1 MNEMIYGNTGKRD
14 EGINIDMDQ
23 ALYQKL
29 QSRTFVPKLKS
40 MLNDRL
46 QEGDKNFVFIG
57 EVVDKAGNFSVYGY
71 NAKLE
76 SDSRGGDYGHYV
88 AVPVNEKAVA
98 VDTNSI
104 GFLTEEGFVEYVNL
118 KTLNDDKRFKI
129 TPQSID
135 IDVNAKKRIV
145 NNLMETFMKVRKRK
159 NVTFSFDDCSVEEFT
174 AKSLYVLCDL
184 MKYLPFRMR
193 KNISFI
199 SHVASNQKLPDMIN
213 LAAYPASS
221 EFKPHDCITLNAG
234 APFGNDGIFSAY
246 VEKVFAMSDAER
258 DSYFEKIHEDI
269 EKPALEKGVDVKA
282 DLYLLDVSTKELWT
296 DGDIKEAISSIF
308 NSVSDVLVVYPLFTE
323 LAKNRLSSNENE
335 VVEYLKSR
343 IDETKN
349 TDELKSVFTNLI
361 DVYNATKFDMNT
373 NVNELFKTHANG
385 FIEAA
390 NSDDDIVKVA
400 SGIVSIGTDVLD
412 QEFARDKFLANM
424 DKKNDINGIYTFYLK
439 LKEKK
444 FIDAHELNICLTES
458 VEKLILRVTDRYSEA
473 KEKLSALE
481 KMYSEFQAACTSKD
495 YPHVKE
501 VYDAYKNKFSSGA
514 NAAAVSKGNDI
525 IYDIEREIKGYCT
538 FLDVKNC
545 IIKLAEVEVKANE
558 SLKQKACDIYRR
570 ISNKMFDELRNERLN
585 YGEFKK
591 LIQEIGPSVKKLNE
605 NEVYDDQLRSGWGQ
619 EKYVPNGMYRFVT
632 FFESLINTVGP
643 AGSLTEAL
651 LGVETTREQVRDE
664 STLLKMFEKFAPA
677 VLMNW
682 MDKNKKYCNEGA
694 FKKAE
699 KELKK
704 NFDKRLSHTVRD
716 MFEYCLDK
724 QNSKKKGGKISIVKL
739 AIVGVVVLAIL
750 GGLVFGGIKLFGW
763 IFGDKDPQV
772 ETDSPSVMTEYYV
785 SDAEINAV
793 KDYIAGFAHEDLK
806 NAELVIG
813 KLSKT
818 VPEATDDKEKESQK
832 VVYTVTI
839 TNPLGSADF
848 KEMITV
854 DIAKTH
860 KSKSDCNVDEID
872 ENKDYA
878 FVLQASKDGEKV
890 YLRDLYEVPPDF
902 TGYNFDA
909 KAPGNIG
916 DVEFYGSI
924 LRYIGTKM
932 ELVVVGEPPMTTEEE
947 VEMDEQKQKE
957 EGSDEEETEE
967 SKQTEQPEQ
976 KPEANGTGAEQT
988 GTGSEGDTNNN
999 SGNSSTRSS
1008 SGQAA

>member
-57 EVVDKAGNFSVYGY
+57 EVADKAGNFSVYGY

-104 GFLTEEGFVEYVNL
+104 DFLTEEGFVEYVNL

-129 TPQSID
+129 SPQSIE

-159 NVTFSFDDCSVEEFT
+159 NVTFSFDDCAVEEFT

-221 EFKPHDCITLNAG
+221 EFKPHDCITLSAG
-234 APFGNDGIFSAY
+234 ATFGNDGIFSVY
-246 VEKVFAMSDAER
+246 VEKVFAMNDAER
-258 DSYFEKIHEDI
+258 ESYFEKIHEDI

-323 LAKNRLSSNENE
+323 LAKNRLSNNENE

-361 DVYNATKFDMNT
+361 DVYDATEFDMKT
-373 NVNELFKTHANG
+373 NVNELFKAHANG

-390 NSDDDIVKVA
+390 NNDDDIIKVV
-400 SGIVSIGTDVLD
+400 SGIVSIEPDVLD

-424 DKKNDINGIYTFYLK
+424 GKKNDINGIYTFYLK

-481 KMYSEFQAACTSKD
+481 KMYGEFQAACTSKD
-495 YPHVKE
+495 YPYVKE

-514 NAAAVSKGNDI
+514 NAVAVSKGNDI
-525 IYDIEREIKGYCT
+525 IYEIEREIKVYCT

-545 IIKLAEVEVKANE
+545 IIKLAEVEVKANVG
-558 SLKQKACDIYRR
+558 LKQKASDIYRR
-570 ISNKMFDELRNERLN
+570 VSRKMFEELRDARLS
-585 YGEFKK
+585 YPEFKK
-591 LIQEIGPSVKKLNE
+591 LIQEIAPSVKALND
-605 NEVYDDQLRSGWGQ
+605 NEVYDEQLRSGWGQ
-619 EKYVPNGMYRFVT
+619 EKFVPDGMYKFVT
-632 FFESLINTVGP
+632 IYESMINAVGP
-643 AGSLTEAL
+643 AESLTEAL
-651 LGVETTREQVRDE
+651 LGMETAREQVRDQSNLSRIYE
-664 STLLKMFEKFAPA
+664 RFAPT

-704 NFDKRLSHTVRD
+704 NFDKRLSHTIRD
-716 MFEYCLDK
+716 MFGFCLDK
-724 QNSKKKGGKISIVKL
+724 QNSKKKGGKASIVKL
-739 AIVGVVVLAIL
+739 AILGVVALVII
-750 GGLVFGGIKLFGW
+750 GGLFFGRIKLFDVF
-763 IFGDKDPQV
+763 FGKDEPVV
-772 ETDSPSVMTEYYV
+772 EQNQQIEYDPSVIYDYEMEKVTEYL
-785 SDAEINAV
+785 
-793 KDYIAGFAHEDLK
+793 KGFDSEGFETAQV
-806 NAELVIG
+806 VIG
-813 KLSKT
+813 KLSK
-818 VPEATDDKEKESQK
+818 ATRTDNENVKE
-832 VVYTVTI
+832 YALTI
-839 TNPLGSADF
+839 TDSLKTENKDTINVLYKNTNNS
-848 KEMITV
+848 KEHYLV
-854 DIAKTH
+854 EDALDK
-860 KSKSDCNVDEID
+860 D
-872 ENKDYA
+872 KDYA
-878 FVLQASKDGEKV
+878 FVIQNGEEKV
-890 YLRDLYEVPPDF
+890 YIRDIYEVPEDLQTYDYGQDYAGKEF
-902 TGYNFDA
+902 SNKDEQKFYSYVLKYVGYKKD
-909 KAPGNIG
+909 
-916 DVEFYGSI
+916 I
-924 LRYIGTKM
+924 LTLKPY
-932 ELVVVGEPPMTTEEE
+932 EQQLEE
-947 VEMDEQKQKE
+947 VELDEQKEGE
-957 EGSDEEETEE
+957 EKS
-967 SKQTEQPEQ
+967 SKTG
-976 KPEANGTGAEQT
+976 KPEDTDEQEKKTEGEGTETNST
-988 GTGSEGDTNNN
+988 GTDPEGTEDKN
-999 SGNSSTRSS
+999 SGNGSGGS
-1008 SGQAA
+1008 SGATA

>member
-1 MNEMIYGNTGKRD
+1 MIYGNTGKRD
-14 EGINIDMDQ
+14 EGINIDMEQ

-57 EVVDKAGNFSVYGY
+57 EVADKAGNFSVYGY

-76 SDSRGGDYGHYV
+76 RDSRGGDYGHYI
-88 AVPVNEKAVA
+88 AVPVDEKAVS
-98 VDTNSI
+98 VDTNNV

-135 IDVNAKKRIV
+135 IDVEAKKHIV

-159 NVTFSFDDCSVEEFT
+159 NVTFSFDDCTVEEFT

-199 SHVASNQKLPDMIN
+199 SHVVSNQKLPDMIN
-213 LAAYPASS
+213 LAAYPSSS
-221 EFKPHDCITLNAG
+221 EFKPHDCITLSAS
-234 APFGNDGIFSAY
+234 ASFGNDGIFSAY
-246 VEKVFAMSDAER
+246 VGKVFAMSDTER

-269 EKPALEKGVDVKA
+269 EKPALEKGIDVKA

-323 LAKNRLSSNENE
+323 LAKNRLSSNETE
-335 VVEYLKSR
+335 VVEYLKRR
-343 IDETKN
+343 IDETQN

-361 DVYNATKFDMNT
+361 DVYNATKFNMKT
-373 NVNELFKTHANG
+373 NVNELFKAHANG

-400 SGIVSIGTDVLD
+400 SGIITIGTDVLD

-424 DKKNDINGIYTFYLK
+424 GKKNDINGIYTFYLK

-458 VEKLILRVTDRYSEA
+458 IEKLILRVTDRYSEA

-481 KMYSEFQAACTSKD
+481 KMYSEFQATCTSKD
-495 YPHVKE
+495 YPYVKE
-501 VYDAYKNKFSSGA
+501 VYDAYMNKFNSGA

-525 IYDIEREIKGYCT
+525 ICEIEKDIKGYCT

-545 IIKLAEVEVKANE
+545 IINLAEVEVRANGI
-558 SLKQKACDIYRR
+558 LKQKACDIYKRV
-570 ISNKMFDELRNERLN
+570 SNKMFDELCNERLN

-591 LIQEIGPSVKKLNE
+591 LIQEIGPSVKKLND

-632 FFESLINTVGP
+632 FFEVLINTVGP

-682 MDKNKKYCNEGA
+682 MEKNKKYCNEGA
-694 FKKAE
+694 YKKAE

-704 NFDKRLSHTVRD
+704 NFDKRLSHTVRE
-716 MFEYCLDK
+716 MFGYCLDR
-724 QNSKKKGGKISIVKL
+724 QNSKKKGGKVSIVKL
-739 AIVGVVVLAIL
+739 AILSVVALAIL
-750 GGLVFGGIKLFGW
+750 GGLVFGGIKFFNVFFG
-763 IFGDKDPQV
+763 KDEPAVEQPQQIQNDPTVIYDYEMKEVKKYLNGFDV
-772 ETDSPSVMTEYYV
+772 EGFET
-785 SDAEINAV
+785 AEV
-793 KDYIAGFAHEDLK
+793 
-806 NAELVIG
+806 VIG
-813 KLSKT
+813 KLAKAADT
-818 VPEATDDKEKESQK
+818 EEENVEEYDL
-832 VVYTVTI
+832 TI
-839 TNPLGSADF
+839 TDSL
-848 KEMITV
+848 
-854 DIAKTH
+854 KTEN
-860 KSKSDCNVDEID
+860 KDTIRVLYENTDNSKNHYLVEDVLDKD
-872 ENKDYA
+872 KDYA
-878 FVLQASKDGEKV
+878 FVIQNRKEKNRKEKIYIRDIYEIPEDLQTYDYSQKYVDKK
-890 YLRDLYEVPPDF
+890 LSND
-902 TGYNFDA
+902 
-909 KAPGNIG
+909 
-916 DVEFYGSI
+916 
-924 LRYIGTKM
+924 
-932 ELVVVGEPPMTTEEE
+932 
-947 VEMDEQKQKE
+947 DEQKFYSYILKYIGYQKDILTLKPYEQILEEGELDEQKE
-957 EGSDEEETEE
+957 QKEDKEE
-967 SKQTEQPEQ
+967 SSETDNPKDTDEQGKKTDRE
-976 KPEANGTGAEQT
+976 GTGTE
-988 GTGSEGDTNNN
+988 SEGTRDKN
-999 SGNSSTRSS
+999 SGNG
-1008 SGQAA
+1008 SGGRAGQTA